1 MKARGAGNE
10 RGGGE
15 KEIEAREK
23 VKEKVREREREALTL
38 LWEMGMGCFIASLSG
53 LVKLSSV
60 W

>member
-23 VKEKVREREREALTL
+23 VKEKVRERERDAD
-38 LWEMGMGCFIASLSG
+38 LSVIYG
-53 LVKLSSV
+53 LI
-60 W
+60 